1 MNRNLNYLFVYCTF
15 VPAENSLNAQPSSM
29 RKRYRQFMFDFNN
42 LPARQKILIGL
53 TLLVGLFLIICA
65 SFNLITPD
73 RLNNFI
79 FYYSLGVP
87 LILLTF
93 DTLIDLNEKNVF
105 MIWLTLGIIM
115 FIVSL
120 FTLSSD
126 KFKISRSARF
136 DNTSTFNS
144 LISDI
149 STSSLKTLLLFLV
162 AYWLLNKLI
171 LKTRGVYL
179 VNTFWKT
186 TWYHNLA
193 KRKIYGDDVLWN
205 ILLLIVIV
213 VGALFKF

>member
-1 MNRNLNYLFVYCTF
+1 MLNFI
-15 VPAENSLNAQPSSM
+15 
-29 RKRYRQFMFDFNN
+29 N
-42 LPARQKILIGL
+42 LPGRQKLLLGL
-53 TLLVGLFLIICA
+53 TILVGLFLIIC
-65 SFNLITPD
+65 SFFNLVTPD

-93 DTLIDLNEKNVF
+93 DTLIDLNDKNVF
-105 MIWLTLGIIM
+105 MIWMTLGIIM
-115 FIVSL
+115 FVISL
-120 FTLSSD
+120 LTLSSD
-126 KFKISRSARF
+126 KFKISRSTHF

-149 STSSLKTLLLFLV
+149 STSSLKTLLMFLL

-179 VNTFWKT
+179 VNTFWQT

-193 KRKIYGDDVLWN
+193 KRNIYGDDVLWN
-205 ILLLIVIV
+205 ILLLLVIV
-213 VGALFKF
+213 VGALFKY